1 MGCYDFKDFDPI
13 KVTTTHDTDISEWH
27 LLQLVEKLMP
37 VFIKKGSG
45 GLRRKEYPFSESGPS
60 AVAIVLNPVT
70 LLHLWNSRVWPI

>member
-45 GLRRKEYPFSESGPS
+45 EKSIPS
-60 AVAIVLNPVT
+60 LSLDP
-70 LLHLWNSRVWPI
+70 LL